1 MLNAADVRQV
11 NILVDVERTVII
23 KDNGVVDDDDDLV
36 LPPCSR
42 DQGTA
47 SNPEWGL

>member
-11 NILVDVERTVII
+11 NILVDVERTMII
-23 KDNGVVDDDDDLV
+23 KDNGVVDDDDLV

-42 DQGTA
+42 EQGTA
-47 SNPEWGL
+47 PNPEWGL